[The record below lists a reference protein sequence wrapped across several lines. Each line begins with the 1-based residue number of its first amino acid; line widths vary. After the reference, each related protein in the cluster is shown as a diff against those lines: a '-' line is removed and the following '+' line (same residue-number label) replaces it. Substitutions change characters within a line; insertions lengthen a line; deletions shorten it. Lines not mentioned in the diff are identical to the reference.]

1 MDRENLA
8 VTKELIEFIQ
18 KSPTAFQ
25 AAETISAMLKETGF
39 TRLAEGGEWKLE
51 SGGRYYLT
59 RNLSSVVAFCVPEES
74 ADSFMI
80 AASHTD
86 SPTFKLKNNYE
97 DETCG
102 KYLRLNTER
111 YGSTIFS
118 TWFDRP
124 LSLAG
129 RVIFRDGDRF
139 TAKSVVIDRD
149 LLLIPSVAIHFNR
162 QVNEGM
168 KLDPA
173 VDTVPLFSASEE
185 KGALRRIIAEAAGT
199 TEDKLAGMDLF
210 LYNRTP
216 GSIWGADNEF
226 FSCPRIDNLMCAF
239 GTLKGFLSAKK
250 GNAIQVYA
258 AFDNEETGSD
268 TKQGAGSMLLR
279 NTLERIAE
287 SLGKDLRR
295 VLAASFMLSADNG
308 HARHPNHPELSDA
321 ENAPYMNEG
330 VVIKTN
336 AAQKYTTDGL
346 SSALFTEICRR
357 AGVPVQNFANR
368 SDLAGGSTLGGIS
381 NTKVPLNTVDIGLAQ
396 LAMHSSYET
405 AGCADTAYLIRACRE
420 FYRSALETSGDG
432 EYVLKKVL

>member
-1 MDRENLA
+1 MNQENLA
-8 VTKELIEFIQ
+8 VTRELIEFIR

-25 AAETISAMLKETGF
+25 AVDTISAMLEEDGF
-39 TRLAEGGEWKLE
+39 IRLSEGGEWRLKP
-51 SGGRYYLT
+51 GGRYYLT
-59 RNLSSVVAFCVPEES
+59 RNLSSVAAFRIPEK

-86 SPTFKLKNNYE
+86 SPTFKLKNNCE
-97 DETCG
+97 DEACG
-102 KYLRLNTER
+102 KYLRLNTEC
-111 YGSTIFS
+111 YGSSLFS

-129 RVIFRDGDRF
+129 RVVLKDGGRF
-139 TAKSVVIDRD
+139 TAKSVSIDRD
-149 LLLIPSVAIHFNR
+149 LLLIPSVAVHFNR
-162 QVNEGM
+162 QANDGM
-168 KLDPA
+168 KIDPS
-173 VDTVPLFSASEE
+173 VDTVPLFSAPEE
-185 KGALRRIIAEAAGT
+185 KGSLRKIVAESAGAS
-199 TEDKLAGMDLF
+199 EEQLAGMDLY

-216 GSIWGADNEF
+216 GSIWGADHEF
-226 FSCPRIDNLMCAF
+226 FSAPRIDNLMCAF
-239 GTLKGFLSAKK
+239 GTLKGFLSAEK
-250 GNAIQVYA
+250 GRAVQVYA
-258 AFDNEETGSD
+258 AFDNEETGSGS
-268 TKQGAGSMLLR
+268 KQGAGSTLLR
-279 NTLERIAE
+279 DTLERIAE

-295 VLAASFMLSADNG
+295 MLASSFMLSADNG

-346 SSALFTEICRR
+346 SAALFTEICRR
-357 AGVPVQNFANR
+357 ADVPVQQFANR

-405 AGCADTAYLIRACRE
+405 AGCADAAYLIRAAQE
-420 FYRSALETSGDG
+420 FYRSTLETSEDG
-432 EYVLKKVL
+432 AYMLL

>member
-1 MDRENLA
+1 MNQENLV
-8 VTKELIEFIQ
+8 VTRELIDFIR

-25 AAETISAMLKETGF
+25 AAETISAMLEEAGF
-39 TRLAEGGEWKLE
+39 VRLSEGGEWRLKP
-51 SGGRYYLT
+51 GGCYYLT
-59 RNLSSVVAFCVPEES
+59 RNLSSVAAFRIPET

-86 SPTFKLKNNYE
+86 SPTFKLKNSYE
-97 DETCG
+97 DEACG

-111 YGSTIFS
+111 YGSSLFS

-129 RVIFRDGDRF
+129 RVILKDGDRF
-139 TAKSVVIDRD
+139 TAKSVSVDRD

-162 QVNEGM
+162 QTNDGM
-168 KLDPA
+168 KIDPS
-173 VDTVPLFSASEE
+173 VDTVPLFSTPER
-185 KGALRRIIAEAAGT
+185 KGALRRIVAEAAGAP
-199 TEDKLAGMDLF
+199 EEQLAGMDLF

-216 GSIWGADNEF
+216 GCIWGADNEF
-226 FSCPRIDNLMCAF
+226 FSAPRIDNLMCAF
-239 GTLKGFLSAKK
+239 GTLKGFLSAEK
-250 GNAIQVYA
+250 GRAVQVYA

-279 NTLERIAE
+279 DTLARIAE

-295 VLAASFMLSADNG
+295 MLASSFMLSADNG

-346 SSALFTEICRR
+346 SAALFTEICRR
-357 AGVPVQNFANR
+357 ADVPVQQFANR

-405 AGCADTAYLIRACRE
+405 AGCADAAYLIRAARE
-420 FYRSALETSGDG
+420 CYESALETSGDG
-432 EYVLKKVL
+432 VYTLL

>member
-1 MDRENLA
+1 MNQENLA
-8 VTKELIEFIQ
+8 VTRELIEFIR

-25 AAETISAMLKETGF
+25 AVETISAMLEEDGF
-39 TRLAEGGEWKLE
+39 IRLSEGGEWRLKP
-51 SGGRYYLT
+51 GGRYYLT
-59 RNLSSVVAFCVPEES
+59 RNLSSVAAFRIPEK

-86 SPTFKLKNNYE
+86 SPTFKLKNNCE
-97 DETCG
+97 DEACG
-102 KYLRLNTER
+102 KYLRLNTEC
-111 YGSTIFS
+111 YGSSLFS

-129 RVIFRDGDRF
+129 RVVLKDGGRF
-139 TAKSVVIDRD
+139 TAKSVSIDRD
-149 LLLIPSVAIHFNR
+149 LLLIPSVAVHFNR
-162 QVNEGM
+162 QANDGM
-168 KLDPA
+168 KIDPS
-173 VDTVPLFSASEE
+173 VDTVPLFSAPEE
-185 KGALRRIIAEAAGT
+185 KGSLRKIVAESAGAS
-199 TEDKLAGMDLF
+199 EEQLAGMDLY

-216 GSIWGADNEF
+216 GSIWGADHEF
-226 FSCPRIDNLMCAF
+226 FSAPRIDNLMCAF
-239 GTLKGFLSAKK
+239 GTLKGFLSAEK
-250 GNAIQVYA
+250 GRAVQVYA
-258 AFDNEETGSD
+258 AFDNEETGSGS
-268 TKQGAGSMLLR
+268 KQGAGSTLLR
-279 NTLERIAE
+279 DTLERIAE

-295 VLAASFMLSADNG
+295 MLASSFMLSADNG

-346 SSALFTEICRR
+346 SAALFTEICRR
-357 AGVPVQNFANR
+357 TDVPVQQFANR

-405 AGCADTAYLIRACRE
+405 AGCADAAYLIRAAQE
-420 FYRSALETSGDG
+420 FYRSTLETSEDG
-432 EYVLKKVL
+432 AYMLL

>member
-1 MDRENLA
+1 MNQENLA
-8 VTKELIEFIQ
+8 VTRELIEFIRR
-18 KSPTAFQ
+18 SPTAFQ
-25 AAETISAMLKETGF
+25 AAETISAMLEEAGF
-39 TRLAEGGEWKLE
+39 VRLSEGGPWNLKP
-51 SGGRYYLT
+51 GGRYFLT
-59 RNLSSVVAFCVPEES
+59 RNLSSVAAFRIPEED

-86 SPTFKLKNNYE
+86 SPTFKLKNNCE
-97 DETCG
+97 DEACG

-111 YGSTIFS
+111 YGGMILS

-129 RVIFRDGDRF
+129 RVILRDGGRF
-139 TAKSVVIDRD
+139 TAKSVVVDRD

-162 QVNEGM
+162 QANDGM
-168 KLDPA
+168 KIDPS
-173 VDTVPLFSASEE
+173 VDTVPLFSTPEG
-185 KGALRRIIAEAAGT
+185 KGALRKIIAEASGAS
-199 TEDKLAGMDLF
+199 EDQLAGMDLF

-216 GSIWGADNEF
+216 GSIWGAGEEF
-226 FSCPRIDNLMCAF
+226 FSAPRIDNLMCAF
-239 GTLKGFLSAKK
+239 GTLRGFLSAEP
-250 GNAIQVYA
+250 GRTVQVYA

-279 NTLERIAE
+279 DTLDRIAE

-295 VLAASFMLSADNG
+295 MLAASFMLSADNG

-346 SSALFTEICRR
+346 SSALFAEICRR
-357 AGVPVQNFANR
+357 AGVPVQQFANR

-405 AGCADTAYLIRACRE
+405 AGCADAAYLIRAAGE
-420 FYRSALETSGDG
+420 FYRSAIETAGDG
-432 EYVLKKVL
+432 TYTLF

>member
-1 MDRENLA
+1 MNQENLV
-8 VTKELIEFIQ
+8 VTRELIDFIR

-25 AAETISAMLKETGF
+25 AAETISAMLEEAGF
-39 TRLAEGGEWKLE
+39 VRLSEGGEWRLKP
-51 SGGRYYLT
+51 GGCYYLT
-59 RNLSSVVAFCVPEES
+59 RNLSSVAAFRIPET

-86 SPTFKLKNNYE
+86 SPTFKLKNSYE
-97 DETCG
+97 DEACG

-111 YGSTIFS
+111 YGSSLFS

-129 RVIFRDGDRF
+129 RVILKDGDRF
-139 TAKSVVIDRD
+139 TAKSVSVDRD

-162 QVNEGM
+162 QTNDGM
-168 KLDPA
+168 KIDPS
-173 VDTVPLFSASEE
+173 VDTVPLFSTPER
-185 KGALRRIIAEAAGT
+185 KGALRRIVAEAAGAP
-199 TEDKLAGMDLF
+199 EEQLAGMDLF

-216 GSIWGADNEF
+216 GCIWGADNEF
-226 FSCPRIDNLMCAF
+226 FSAPRIDNLMCAF
-239 GTLKGFLSAKK
+239 GTLKGFLSAEK
-250 GNAIQVYA
+250 GRAVQVYA
-258 AFDNEETGSD
+258 AFDNEETGSGS
-268 TKQGAGSMLLR
+268 KQGAGSTLLR
-279 NTLERIAE
+279 DTLERIAE

-295 VLAASFMLSADNG
+295 MLASSFMLSADNG

-346 SSALFTEICRR
+346 SAALFTEICRR
-357 AGVPVQNFANR
+357 ADVPVQQFANR

-405 AGCADTAYLIRACRE
+405 AGCADAAYLIRAARE
-420 FYRSALETSGDG
+420 CYESALETSGDG
-432 EYVLKKVL
+432 VYTLL

>member
-1 MDRENLA
+1 MNQENLA
-8 VTKELIEFIQ
+8 VTRELIEFIR

-25 AAETISAMLKETGF
+25 AVETISAMLEEDGF
-39 TRLAEGGEWKLE
+39 IRLSEGGEWRLKP
-51 SGGRYYLT
+51 GGRYYLT
-59 RNLSSVVAFCVPEES
+59 RNLSSVAAFRIPEK

-86 SPTFKLKNNYE
+86 SPTFKLKNNCE
-97 DETCG
+97 DEACG
-102 KYLRLNTER
+102 KYLRLNTEC
-111 YGSTIFS
+111 YGSSLFS

-129 RVIFRDGDRF
+129 RVVLKDGGRF
-139 TAKSVVIDRD
+139 TAKSVSIDRD
-149 LLLIPSVAIHFNR
+149 LLLIPSVAVHFNR
-162 QVNEGM
+162 QANDGM
-168 KLDPA
+168 KIDPS
-173 VDTVPLFSASEE
+173 VDTVPLFSAPEG
-185 KGALRRIIAEAAGT
+185 KGTLRRIVAESAGAS
-199 TEDKLAGMDLF
+199 EEQLAGMDLY

-216 GSIWGADNEF
+216 GSIWGADHEF
-226 FSCPRIDNLMCAF
+226 FSAPRIDNLMCAF
-239 GTLKGFLSAKK
+239 GTLKGFLSAEK
-250 GNAIQVYA
+250 GRAVQVYA
-258 AFDNEETGSD
+258 AFDNEETGSGS
-268 TKQGAGSMLLR
+268 KQGAGSTLLR
-279 NTLERIAE
+279 DTLERIAE

-295 VLAASFMLSADNG
+295 MLASSFMLSADNG

-346 SSALFTEICRR
+346 SAALFTEICRR
-357 AGVPVQNFANR
+357 ADVPVQQFANR

-405 AGCADTAYLIRACRE
+405 AGCADAAYLIRAAQE
-420 FYRSALETSGDG
+420 FYRSTLETSEDG
-432 EYVLKKVL
+432 TYTLL